1 MMNLQDFMCFLI
13 FLYLGT
19 GSKELNEYP
28 ASIYLFKFNIK
39 NTRTMCEIWSKLTI
53 KTPERRHWSRSGVF
67 IVNYEQIS
75 HIVLLFPSLTLNN

>member
-1 MMNLQDFMCFLI
+1 MMNLQDFMRFLI

-39 NTRTMCEIWSKLTI
+39 NTRTMCEICSKLTI
-53 KTPERRHWSRSGVF
+53 KTPERRH
-67 IVNYEQIS
+67 
-75 HIVLLFPSLTLNN
+75 